1 MSARLSFTR
10 TLMVAAAVS
19 LSACGGL
26 IEQLQS
32 EQVAIAALIRTPD
45 AKNPETEEVIPGAT
59 SFTLFF
65 GTVDRSKLV
74 PTTGGQ
80 DAQAGAFKGNAGATV
95 TLLFKDAGGVERSIN
110 PQDKGEGQYAI
121 DSTQSQLLTY
131 NAETLYTLNIVHSG
145 KTYRLT
151 VEPPTSAEIAE
162 FKAAENKVV
171 TDHPAGAPFTVTRAD
186 ASTDPSKNA
195 LAFVNLMEL
204 SGTDQSQKWSN
215 MPTDALGFLRLVLAD
230 SPWRARQFTVPGDQF
245 AAGSQYLVTLSSL
258 ERGES
263 DGPTDGSAALFPG
276 SSFLAGVADAGGILT
291 EGQ

>member
-1 MSARLSFTR
+1 MSARLKLASLFTF
-10 TLMVAAAVS
+10 LLV
-19 LSACGGL
+19 SACGGL
-26 IEQLQS
+26 LEQLQS

-45 AKNPETEEVIPGAT
+45 AKNPQTDEVVPGAT

-65 GTVDRSKLV
+65 GSVDRAQLV
-74 PTTGGQ
+74 PTSGGQ
-80 DAQAGAFKGNAGATV
+80 DAKDGAFQGNEGATV

-110 PQDKGEGQYAI
+110 PQDQGEGRYAI

-131 NAETLYTLNIVHSG
+131 NANTLYTLNIDYAG

-151 VEPPTSAEIAE
+151 VTPPTDTQIAE
-162 FKAAENKVV
+162 FAEAPNKVV
-171 TDHPAGAPFTVTRAD
+171 VDHPAGAPFTVTRAD
-186 ASTDPSKNA
+186 GDADPSKNP
-195 LAFVNLMEL
+195 LAFVNLTSL
-204 SGTDQSQKWSN
+204 SGAEQAQKWTN
-215 MPTDALGFLRLVLAD
+215 MPSDALGFLRLVLAD

-245 AAGSQYLVTLSSL
+245 VAGAQYLVTLSSL
-258 ERGES
+258 ERGTS